1 MLPAV
6 LFVVLYVIQMRLDDF
21 ETGHGIM
28 HSESDPI
35 PIGPRSNDMLTTNQ
49 PSATPNNALIA
60 ARVAPISPRRLMVKA
75 MHVKAEKAEK
85 RAAWVP
91 QLMAVR
97 DAKDKAAFAELF
109 AHFGPRVKAFLMKSG
124 ASPDLAEECTQDVM
138 VTLWRKAHLFDPAK
152 ASVSTWIFT
161 IARNRR
167 IDLLRKQR
175 RVEPED
181 LPWGPEPDPDQVDA
195 IAFQQETEILGKA
208 IKALPDK
215 QRVLIEKAYYGELT
229 HNEIAA
235 QTGLPL
241 GTIKSRIR
249 LALDRLR
256 HAIG

>member
-1 MLPAV
+1 MTLKRPKEKIHPD
-6 LFVVLYVIQMRLDDF
+6 Y
-21 ETGHGIM
+21 
-28 HSESDPI
+28 DPN
-35 PIGPRSNDMLTTNQ
+35 PIYPRNNDMLTTNY
-49 PSATPNNALIA
+49 PSAKPDDAVIA
-60 ARVAPISPRRLMVKA
+60 AQIAPVSLRRLKVKA
-75 MHVKAEKAEK
+75 KQVKAEKAKK

-97 DAKDKAAFAELF
+97 NDKDTAAFAELF
-109 AHFGPRVKAFLMKSG
+109 AHFGPRVKSFLMKSG

-161 IARNRR
+161 IARNRK

-181 LPWGPEPDPDQVDA
+181 LPWGPEADPDQVDA
-195 IAFQQETEILGKA
+195 IALQQETEILGAA

-256 HAIG
+256 HAIGQTS